1 MPREAPL
8 HLGVN
13 CVGIGNYDGVWR
25 RPGIDPLGTSGADY
39 YVRVAQTAERGLF
52 DAVFTADAPG
62 LMPAWEAEPQKNSVD
77 PILAMTVAAQATE
90 FVGVV
95 PTVST
100 SWHHPWNLART
111 LQSLD
116 RISHGRAGWN
126 AVTSYSP
133 MAAASFG
140 LEQVPAKEQRYARA
154 AEFVEVV
161 DRLWRTWAP
170 DAIVADKATG
180 RFARPGGVHP
190 VEHRGEFFTVLGGG
204 VVPRSEQGLPVVF
217 QAGGSPEGFALAAR
231 FADATFAATAT
242 PHGAQDY
249 RRRLD
254 AASAAARSPGRARV
268 MAFPGMIVT
277 LGSTDEEAARR
288 SDEFFTPEM
297 DAANLRLLASFLGV
311 DASQLDPD
319 APLSIDPATFEERR
333 KVTSEGNLRAVQYV
347 AETGRTVREI
357 GRFSWGHISVV
368 GGPKTVADKMEDFF
382 ATGAV
387 DGFNL
392 MFDVTDE
399 TFPAFVDEVVPILQ
413 ERGLFRRQYTAK
425 TLRGHLGLPV
435 PGDLT

>member
-1 MPREAPL
+1 MSSGAPL

-13 CVGIGNYDGVWR
+13 CVGIGNYDGAWR
-25 RPGIDPLGTSGADY
+25 RPGIDPLGTSGAEY

-62 LMPAWEAEPQKNSVD
+62 LIPTWETEPQKNSVD
-77 PILAMTVAAQATE
+77 PVLAMTVAAQATE

-100 SWHHPWNLART
+100 SWHHPWNLARA

-126 AVTSYSP
+126 VVTSYSP

-140 LEQVPAKEQRYARA
+140 LEQVPEKEKRYARA

-161 DRLWRTWAP
+161 DLLWRTWAP
-170 DAIVADKATG
+170 DAVVADKSTG
-180 RFARPGGVHP
+180 RFARPDGVHQ

-242 PHGAQDY
+242 PDGAQDY

-254 AASAAARSPGRARV
+254 AACAGVRAPGRARV
-268 MAFPGMIVT
+268 MAFPGLIVT

-288 SDEFFTPEM
+288 NDEFFTPEM
-297 DAANLRLLASFLGV
+297 DAANVRLLASLLGV
-311 DASQLDPD
+311 DTSRLDPD
-319 APLSIDPATFEERR
+319 APLSFDAAAFEERR
-333 KVTSEGNLRAVQYV
+333 KHTSEGNLRAVQYV

-413 ERGLFRRQYTAK
+413 ERGLFRRKYTAK

-435 PGDLT
+435 PAA

>member
-1 MPREAPL
+1 MAHFTVFL
-8 HLGVN
+8 TGV
-13 CVGIGNYDGVWR
+13 GYHESAWRLADPADLSGPGRFGVLER
-25 RPGIDPLGTSGADY
+25 AT
-39 YVRVAQTAERGLF
+39 QTAERGLF

-62 LMPAWEAEPQKNSVD
+62 LSPNWEAEPQKNSVD

-100 SWHHPWNLART
+100 SWHHPWNLARS

-126 AVTSYSP
+126 VVTSFSP
-133 MAAASFG
+133 LAAAAFG
-140 LEQVPAKEQRYARA
+140 LEEVPEKEKRYARA

-161 DRLWRTWAP
+161 DNLWRTWAP
-170 DAIVADKATG
+170 DAVVADKATG
-180 RFARPGGVHP
+180 RFARPDGVHQ

-231 FADATFAATAT
+231 FADATYAATAT
-242 PHGAQDY
+242 PDGAQDY
-249 RRRLD
+249 RRRLE
-254 AASAAARSPGRARV
+254 AACVGMRAPGCARV

-288 SDEFFTPEM
+288 NHEFFTPEM
-297 DAANLRLLASFLGV
+297 DAANVRLIAFFLGV

-319 APLSIDPATFEERR
+319 APLSFDAAAFEERR
-333 KVTSEGNLRAVQYV
+333 KYTSEGNLRALQYV
-347 AETGRTVREI
+347 AQTGRTVREI
-357 GRFSWGHISVV
+357 GRFSFGHISVV

-382 ATGAV
+382 GTGAIE
-387 DGFNL
+387 GFNL

-399 TFPAFVDEVVPILQ
+399 IFPAFVDEVVPILQ
-413 ERGLFRRQYTAK
+413 ERGLFRRKYTAK

-435 PGDLT
+435 PAA

>member
-1 MPREAPL
+1 MSGAAPL

-25 RPGIDPLGTSGADY
+25 RPGIDPLGTSGAEY

-52 DAVFTADAPG
+52 DAVFTADSPG
-62 LMPAWEAEPQKNSVD
+62 LIPNWENEPQKNSVD

-90 FVGVV
+90 YVGVV

-100 SWHHPWNLART
+100 SWHHPWNFART

-126 AVTSYSP
+126 AVTSYSTA
-133 MAAASFG
+133 AAASFG
-140 LEQVPAKEQRYARA
+140 LETVPAKEQRYARA
-154 AEFVEVV
+154 AEFIEVV
-161 DRLWRTWAP
+161 EKLWRSWDP
-170 DAIVADKATG
+170 DAIVADKVTG
-180 RFARPGGVHP
+180 RFARPDGVHQ

-204 VVPRSEQGLPVVF
+204 VVPRSEQGLPVIF

-242 PHGAQDY
+242 PDGARDY

-254 AASAAARSPGRARV
+254 AAGVGVRAPGRPRV
-268 MAFPGMIVT
+268 MALPGLIVT

-288 SDEFFTPEM
+288 NDEFFTPEM
-297 DAANLRLLASFLGV
+297 DAANLELMAHFLGV
-311 DASQLDPD
+311 DASTLDPD
-319 APLSIDPATFEERR
+319 APLSIDLAAFEERR
-333 KVTSEGNLRAVQYV
+333 KHTSEGNLRAIQYV
-347 AETGRTVREI
+347 AETGRTIREI

-368 GGPKTVADKMEDFF
+368 GGPKTIADQMEAFF
-382 ATGAV
+382 ATGAI

-392 MFDVTDE
+392 MFDVSDE
-399 TFPAFVDEVVPILQ
+399 TFGPFVDEVIPILQ
-413 ERGLFRRQYTAK
+413 ERSLFRRRYTAK

-435 PGDLT
+435 PA